1 MEVYKFN
8 LPKLFSFLLELQ
20 GAQKISNGDIQ
31 CLPPQLA
38 MTLFLNS
45 IKTEPSYDTS
55 SSPHKSNT
63 TKVQFPAELLGC
75 FPHQHK
81 SLSIRHN
88 LGCIKSLLKQIVMT
102 AFLMEQ
108 AKLRF
113 LQAILVGLSSDY
125 WAILACQQPNN
136 CTSTKSDPR

>member
-1 MEVYKFN
+1 MS
-8 LPKLFSFLLELQ
+8 PTP
-20 GAQKISNGDIQ
+20 ACKI
-31 CLPPQLA
+31 
-38 MTLFLNS
+38 LFLNS
-45 IKTEPSYDTS
+45 VKTEPSYDTS

-63 TKVQFPAELLGC
+63 TKVQFPAKLLGC

-88 LGCIKSLLKQIVMT
+88 LGCIKSLLKEIVMT

-113 LQAILVGLSSDY
+113 LQAILVG
-125 WAILACQQPNN
+125 
-136 CTSTKSDPR
+136 